1 MIRTPLSRAPQSA
14 TAILQVPRLRAALLH
29 PVATAALALS
39 AGLCAFAAAAQTA
52 PAPAPAP
59 APAAATQTRDP
70 ALADEKARLG
80 YAIGLDIGRSLGP
93 LAADLDMAMLKRAI
107 DDALAGR
114 TPLLDEQQAG
124 AVRQAYSQ
132 RMQERQMAEVRAA
145 NERNVAAGREFL
157 AQNGKKRGVVTTASG
172 LQYQVLVQGKG
183 PKPALESTVRVHYT
197 GTLLDGTK
205 FDSSI
210 DRGEPAEFGLTRV
223 IPGWTE
229 ALQLM
234 SAGSKYRL
242 WLPSTLGYGE
252 PGTPGGPIPPGA
264 TLVFEVELLEVL

>member
-1 MIRTPLSRAPQSA
+1 MIRFPSLRAP
-14 TAILQVPRLRAALLH
+14 RFRAQTSR
-29 PVATAALALS
+29 VAVALALVFP
-39 AGLCAFAAAAQTA
+39 AGLYAFAAAAQSASESAST
-52 PAPAPAP
+52 
-59 APAAATQTRDP
+59 P
-70 ALADEKARLG
+70 ALTDEKARLG
-80 YAIGLDIGRSLGP
+80 YAIGIDIGRGLGP
-93 LAADLDMAMLKRAI
+93 LAADIDMAMLKRAI
-107 DDALAGR
+107 DDVLAGR
-114 TPLLDEQQAG
+114 TLLLDEQQAG
-124 AVRQAYSQ
+124 EVRMAYSQ
-132 RMQERQMAEVRAA
+132 RIQERQMAELREA
-145 NERNVAAGREFL
+145 NARNVAAGRDFL
-157 AQNGKKRGVVTTASG
+157 AKNGKKRGVVTTASG

-183 PKPALESTVRVHYT
+183 PKPALESKVRVHYT

-210 DRGEPAEFGLTRV
+210 DRGQPAEFELTRV

-234 SAGSKYRL
+234 PAGSKYRL

>member
-1 MIRTPLSRAPQSA
+1 MTRTLPSSAPQSDASIPRVPHPRTALLRPAA
-14 TAILQVPRLRAALLH
+14 TAV
-29 PVATAALALS
+29 LALT

-52 PAPAPAP
+52 PDPAPV
-59 APAAATQTRDP
+59 TQAQAQVSDP

-80 YAIGLDIGRSLGP
+80 YAIGIDIGRSLGP
-93 LAADLDMAMLKRAI
+93 LAADLDMVMLKRAI
-107 DDALAGR
+107 DDILAGR

-132 RMQERQMAEVRAA
+132 RMQERQMAEIRAT
-145 NERNVAAGREFL
+145 NERNIAAGREFL
-157 AQNGKKRGVVTTASG
+157 AKNGKKRGVVTTASG
-172 LQYQVLVQGKG
+172 LQYQVLVQGTG

-210 DRGEPAEFGLTRV
+210 DRGQAAEFELTRV

-234 SAGSKYRL
+234 PVGSKYRL